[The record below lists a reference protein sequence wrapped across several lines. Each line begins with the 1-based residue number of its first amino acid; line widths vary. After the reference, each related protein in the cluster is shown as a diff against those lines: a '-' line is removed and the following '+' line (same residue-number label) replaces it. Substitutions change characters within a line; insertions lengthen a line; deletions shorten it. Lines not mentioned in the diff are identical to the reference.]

1 MKKLLTILFF
11 GCAATV
17 SAQKPE
23 NLIAKGNEAYK
34 KQDYK
39 TAANDYLKALQ
50 KDGKNEAARFNMAN
64 ALQQQ
69 ESYPD
74 AAKMYDDLLNSTKD
88 PGLQSKTYYNSGLS
102 MVKQKQLEQAIER
115 FKGSLRINPTD
126 TEARENLQ
134 KAINE
139 LKKQQQK
146 QDQDKQ
152 DKKKNDKQDQKK
164 DQQKQEQNKLN
175 QNKAEQLL
183 KQLQEQEKQLQKQ
196 VQKQKSN
203 PQQQEKDW

>member
-1 MKKLLTILFF
+1 MY
-11 GCAATV
+11 
-17 SAQKPE
+17 AQKPE

-34 KQDYK
+34 KKDYK

-50 KDGKNEAARFNMAN
+50 KDNKNEAARFNMAN
-64 ALQQQ
+64 AYQQQ
-69 ESYPD
+69 DSYQD
-74 AAKMYDDLLNSTKD
+74 AAKLYDDLLSTTKD
-88 PGLQSKTYYNSGLS
+88 PGLQSKTFYNSGLS

-146 QDQDKQ
+146 EDQNKQ
-152 DKKKNDKQDQKK
+152 DKKKDEKQDEKK
-164 DQQKQEQNKLN
+164 DKKQEPNKLN